1 MLRIYQKSLIYNFNN
16 FIKFTYNTLQKFS
29 TLNTNTLNSTLNST
43 NTTLNTTTSTTG
55 TTTNGLYEE
64 NYEWRKRIIGG
75 QTGNNLKVGPYKRGR
90 WFVSYKEDRGS
101 FITNILIIL
110 VTGYAIFT
118 LLPGKIFNFSFD
130 LGESMKV
137 RRQRKLR
144 QMLLDKAN
152 LTEAELD
159 YIENYQFK
167 SKQINTNPNKL
178 ITN

>member
-1 MLRIYQKSLIYNFNN
+1 MLRSCNEYLFRNFSVLRN
-16 FIKFTYNTLQKFS
+16 FSYFTKITSNRLFS
-29 TLNTNTLNSTLNST
+29 TSTNSRTVNSTTLNSGTTNFRTVNSGTTNST
-43 NTTLNTTTSTTG
+43 GDTRTG
-55 TTTNGLYEE
+55 ETVRDEKFAWRHRVVGAQTN
-64 NYEWRKRIIGG
+64 
-75 QTGNNLKVGPYKRGR
+75 NNLKVGPYKRGR
-90 WFVSYKEDRGS
+90 WFVSYREDPGS

-118 LLPGKIFNFSFD
+118 LLPG
-130 LGESMKV
+130 ESMRV

-167 SKQINTNPNKL
+167 SKPHNN
-178 ITN
+178 